1 MIDQLIAKPGGEN
14 INVVTGDMVSTKI
27 PETFNLVYL
36 VYNTITNLITQDEQV
51 DCFIN
56 AANHLRTGG
65 YFVIEDQVPSMQGIT
80 SDNSIRAFDATKEH
94 IGIDEF
100 DIAKQSVVSHHYW
113 MESGVV
119 EMFQFKH
126 RYAWPTEYD
135 LMGSHCWNGV
145 I

>member
-1 MIDQLIAKPGGEN
+1 MIDQLIAKPGVEN
-14 INVVTGDMVSTKI
+14 IN
-27 PETFNLVYL
+27 
-36 VYNTITNLITQDEQV
+36 
-51 DCFIN
+51 
-56 AANHLRTGG
+56 
-65 YFVIEDQVPSMQGIT
+65 
-80 SDNSIRAFDATKEH
+80 DATKEH

-119 EMFQFKH
+119 EMFQFMH
-126 RYAWPTEYD
+126 RYAWLTEYD